1 MCLAYFYCTISDF
14 GSQNAR
20 NVLGSLVAQLSG
32 TVPSVLDEI
41 RTVYKKG
48 PKNQAHRFP
57 IELSVLEA
65 AILKSAS
72 EKTKVVLL
80 VDAINESHD
89 MQLLEA
95 SLLRLASLSMNIR
108 VLITTTSTMSSIKH
122 HNASVLNISGK
133 SRGDI
138 GTFIKYRLETDDT
151 LRTLAPEFQAEIEC
165 TLLRNADGSS
175 VNINLTTISM
185 V

>member
-1 MCLAYFYCTISDF
+1 MISQGQSMCLAYFYCTISDF

-32 TVPSVLDEI
+32 TIPSILDDI
-41 RTVYKKG
+41 RSVYNKG

-95 SLLRLASLSMNIR
+95 SLLRLASLSTNIR
-108 VLITTTSTMSSIKH
+108 VLITTTSSMGSTKH
-122 HNASVLNISGK
+122 PNASVLNISGK

-151 LRTLAPEFQAEIEC
+151 LRTLAPEFQEDIEF
-165 TLLRNADGSS
+165 TLLQNADGSS
-175 VNINLTTISM
+175 V
-185 V
+185 

>member
-14 GSQNAR
+14 ASQDAR
-20 NVLGSLVAQLSG
+20 NVLGSLVAQLTG
-32 TVPSVLDEI
+32 TVPSILDEI
-41 RTVYKKG
+41 RSVYNKG
-48 PKNQAHRFP
+48 PKNQTHRFP

-72 EKTKVVLL
+72 EKTKVVLM

-95 SLLRLASLSMNIR
+95 SLVRLANLSTNIR

-122 HNASVLNISGK
+122 HNAYVLNISGK

-138 GTFIKYRLETDDT
+138 DTFIKYRLETDNT
-151 LRTLAPEFQAEIEC
+151 LRNLAPGFQAEIEY

-175 VNINLTTISM
+175 V
-185 V
+185 

>member
-1 MCLAYFYCTISDF
+1 MCVAYFYCTISDF
-14 GSQNAR
+14 ASQNAR
-20 NVLGSLVAQLSG
+20 NVLGSLVAQLSV
-32 TVPSVLDEI
+32 TVPSILDEI
-41 RTVYKKG
+41 RAVYKKG

-65 AILKSAS
+65 AIAKAAS
-72 EKTKVVLL
+72 EKTKIVLL

-95 SLLRLASLSMNIR
+95 SLLKLSSLSTNIR

-122 HNASVLNISGK
+122 PDAFVLNISGK

-138 GTFIKYRLETDDT
+138 GTFIKYRLQTDNT
-151 LRTLAPEFQAEIEC
+151 LRNLAPEFQAEIEY

-175 VNINLTTISM
+175 V
-185 V
+185 